1 MSLGLLVY
9 MHSPLAKLIADF
21 WVVVGLKI
29 GQSIFPGG
37 RDGKDGSMRE
47 SLMILL
53 HAECSLTLDV
63 HLSRQEIP
71 VYWLVQAVY
80 GEELEV

>member
-1 MSLGLLVY
+1 
-9 MHSPLAKLIADF
+9 
-21 WVVVGLKI
+21 
-29 GQSIFPGG
+29 
-37 RDGKDGSMRE
+37 MRE